1 MASFPPVSCI
11 GYQAYLEDL
20 DLAAPLEVLHFFQFV
35 YGIDYVVLCYPI
47 FFAGPD
53 ETGKNR
59 ANGQKRV
66 RIIKTAGSQ
75 HKSSTLVPL
84 PAKR

>member
-35 YGIDYVVLCYPI
+35 YGIDYVVLCCPI

-53 ETGKNR
+53 ET
-59 ANGQKRV
+59 A
-66 RIIKTAGSQ
+66 KTERTARNACELSKQ
-75 HKSSTLVPL
+75 QVHSTKAP
-84 PAKR
+84 P